1 MIAMA
6 VLGGIAVVA
15 VAAAA
20 SYDRRAQR
28 RGSRVGVPGT
38 DSEKREASAWPSWIS
53 DDDS

>member
-20 SYDRRAQR
+20 SYDRARSGGL
-28 RGSRVGVPGT
+28 GS
-38 DSEKREASAWPSWIS
+38 AY
-53 DDDS
+53 